1 MDPDIPLR
9 AAIGKV
15 YETFGKYPQPTGLEA
30 SPLRDPAELQILI
43 TKPLGY
49 LNVADLS
56 GYAMWAM
63 TTVGE
68 VEDYKHF
75 LPRILELAIDSGVIE
90 PEIVAL
96 KLQYGH
102 WHEWPQQER
111 NAVIDVFQEACLQA
125 LNEHTDDYLADSWF
139 CGMAILHLDLQ
150 PIMRAWESA
159 SSSNAALQ
167 LTQMLR
173 STLLFERDPDEM
185 AYWSDVKVD
194 VIQTTR
200 AWLLG
205 PVVHAKLMSA
215 RLSITSSDIWMLDQ
229 ALEERDRLVGQRVQ

>member
-1 MDPDIPLR
+1 MDPDELLR
-9 AAIGKV
+9 AVIGKV

-30 SPLRDPAELQILI
+30 SPLCDPAELQVLI
-43 TKPLGY
+43 TKPLRH
-49 LNVADLS
+49 LDVADLS

-68 VEDYKHF
+68 VEDYKYF
-75 LPRILELAIDSGVIE
+75 LPRILELAIDSGVVE

-102 WHEWPQQER
+102 WHHWSGQER
-111 NAVIDVFQEACLQA
+111 NAVIAAFQEACLQA
-125 LNEHTDDYLADSWF
+125 LKMHTGDYLADSWF

-150 PIMRAWESA
+150 SIMRAWESA

-167 LTQMLR
+167 LTEMLR
-173 STLLFERDPDEM
+173 STLLFERDLNEM
-185 AYWSDVKVD
+185 GYWSDVQIE
-194 VIQTTR
+194 VIQTIR

-215 RLSITSSDIWMLDQ
+215 SLAIASRDIWMLDR
-229 ALEERDRLVGQRVQ
+229 ALEERDRLIGQQVQ

>member
-1 MDPDIPLR
+1 MDPDEPLR
-9 AAIGKV
+9 AAIDKV
-15 YETFGKYPQPTGLEA
+15 YETFSKYPQPTDLDA
-30 SPLRDPAELQILI
+30 SPVHDLAERRPLI
-43 TKPLGY
+43 TKPLKH
-49 LNVADLS
+49 LSVDDLA
-56 GYAMWAM
+56 GYAMSAM
-63 TTVGE
+63 TTIGE

-75 LPRILELAIDSGVIE
+75 LPRILELAIGSGVIE

-102 WHEWPQQER
+102 WHDWPQQER
-111 NAVIDVFQEACLQA
+111 NAVIAAFQEACLQA
-125 LNEHTDDYLADSWF
+125 LNVHTDDYLGDSWF

-167 LTQMLR
+167 LTQMLH

-215 RLSITSSDIWMLDQ
+215 RLAITSSDIWMLDQ
-229 ALEERDRLVGQRVQ
+229 ALEERDRLIGRQVQ